1 MAMVKMSDLKT
12 GSQVADEQARANPEV
27 QRELER
33 TALAN
38 DVAIRVI
45 RYRNQHGLSQT
56 QLARQ
61 LGLHQSAI
69 ARLEAG
75 DHEPSLTTLG
85 RLARGLGT
93 EFHIDVTSDGR
104 VGLRPEPLETE
115 HSAAEDMFRV
125 YIASVEANV
134 RAEQRRREA
143 FEKAVLSWQAYLST
157 SGQAIPSRRGHWQLI
172 LSRLTALRAREEED
186 REILEDLERLLQD
199 A

>member
-27 QRELER
+27 RRELER

-104 VGLRPEPLETE
+104 VDVYVELRPEAPCEP
-115 HSAAEDMFRV
+115 AE
-125 YIASVEANV
+125 SC
-134 RAEQRRREA
+134 QRWFVVA
-143 FEKAVLSWQAYLST
+143 CLKARD
-157 SGQAIPSRRGHWQLI
+157 G
-172 LSRLTALRAREEED
+172 
-186 REILEDLERLLQD
+186 
-199 A
+199 

>member
-1 MAMVKMSDLKT
+1 MIMVKTSDLKT
-12 GSQVADEQARANPEV
+12 GSQVADEQARADPAV

-45 RYRNQHGLSQT
+45 RYRAEHGLSQT

-85 RLARGLGT
+85 RLAKGLGVD
-93 EFHIDVTSDGR
+93 FHIDITPDGR
-104 VGLRPEPLETE
+104 AELRPEQPDAG
-115 HSAAEDMFRV
+115 HSEAVDMFRV
-125 YIASVEANV
+125 YIASIQADL

-143 FEKAVLSWQAYLST
+143 FEKAVMSWQAHLSAH
-157 SGQAIPSRRGHWQLI
+157 GQEPAARQGSWRRI
-172 LSRLTALRAREEED
+172 LAQLTALRAREEED
-186 REILEDLERLLQD
+186 QGILENLERLFQD

>member
-1 MAMVKMSDLKT
+1 MVKMSDLKT

-27 QRELER
+27 RRELER

-45 RYRNQHGLSQT
+45 RYRSEHGLSQT

-75 DHEPSLTTLG
+75 DHVPSLTTLG
-85 RLARGLGT
+85 RLAKGLVM

-104 VGLRPEPLETE
+104 VELCPEQPETD
-115 HSAAEDMFRV
+115 HSEAEDMFRV
-125 YIASVEANV
+125 YIASVEANL

-143 FEKAVLSWQAYLST
+143 FEKALMSWQAYLSAT
-157 SGQAIPSRRGHWQLI
+157 GQGMPSRQGQWQLI
-172 LSRLTALRAREEED
+172 VSRLTALRAREEED
-186 REILEDLERLLQD
+186 QVILEDLERLLQD

>member
-1 MAMVKMSDLKT
+1 MVKMSDLKT

-27 QRELER
+27 RRELDR

-45 RYRNQHGLSQT
+45 RYRSEHGLSQT

-75 DHEPSLTTLG
+75 EHEPSLTTLS

-93 EFHIDVTSDGR
+93 EFRIDVTSDGR
-104 VGLRPEPLETE
+104 VELRPEQLETE

-125 YIASVEANV
+125 YIASVQADL

-143 FEKAVLSWQAYLST
+143 FEKAMLSWQACLSA
-157 SGQAIPSRRGHWQLI
+157 SGQAIPSRGRWQLI
-172 LSRLTALRAREEED
+172 LSRLTALRAREEAD
-186 REILEDLERLLQD
+186 QEILEDLERLLQD